1 MAKLKFNAGDLDR
14 RMKKLRLSVYR
25 SIGKK
30 ALYGGADIFA
40 DELRK
45 ETENIPDEVFRY
57 LDKEEKFRS
66 VAEKDKQHLVDAM
79 GISEFYE
86 NGHIIETSVGFDGYQ
101 GIPTKKYPKGIPNA
115 LLARAINSGSSV
127 RQRYSFIDNAAR
139 KAAPKVEAKMK
150 EITEKEIDK
159 IMKGSV

>member
-1 MAKLKFNAGDLDR
+1 MAKLKFKSGNLDK
-14 RMKKLRLSVYR
+14 RMEKLRISVHR

-30 ALYGGADIFA
+30 ALYGGAGIFA

-45 ETENIPDEVFRY
+45 ETENIPDEVFRH

-66 VAEKDKQHLVDAM
+66 VAEKDKEHLLAAL

-86 NGHIIETSVGFDGYQ
+86 NGHIIEASVGFEGYQ
-101 GIPTKKYPKGIPNA
+101 GIPTKSYPQGIPNA

-127 RQRYSFIDNAAR
+127 RQKYPFIDNAAR
-139 KAAPKVEAKMK
+139 KAASKVEAKMK
-150 EITEKEIDK
+150 EITETEIDK

>member
-1 MAKLKFNAGDLDR
+1 MAKMKFHAGDLNK
-14 RMKKLRLSVYR
+14 RMEKLRISVQKN
-25 SIGKK
+25 IGKQ

-45 ETENIPDEVFRY
+45 EAEGIPDEVFKH
-57 LDKEEKFRS
+57 LDREEKFRS
-66 VAEKDKQHLVDAM
+66 VAEKDKEHLIEGL
-79 GISEFYE
+79 GISEFFTQD
-86 NGHIIETSVGFDGYQ
+86 GVTMTSVGFDGYQ
-101 GIPTKKYPKGIPNA
+101 GIPTEKYPKGIPNA

-127 RQRYSFIDNAAR
+127 RQRYPFMDNAAK

>member
-1 MAKLKFNAGDLDR
+1 MAKLKFHAGDLDK
-14 RMKKLRLSVYR
+14 RMEKLRIAVSNY
-25 SIGKK
+25 IGKQ

-45 ETENIPDEVFRY
+45 ETEGIPDEVFRH
-57 LDKEEKFRS
+57 LDQEERFRS
-66 VAEKDKQHLVDAM
+66 VADKDKEHLIESM

-86 NGHIIETSVGFDGYQ
+86 NGHIIETSVGFEGYQ
-101 GIPTKKYPKGIPNA
+101 GVATKKYPQGVPNA
-115 LLARAINSGSSV
+115 LLARAINIGSSV
-127 RQRYSFIDNAAR
+127 RQRYPFIDNAAR

>member
-1 MAKLKFNAGDLDR
+1 MAKLKFHAGDLDK
-14 RMKKLRLSVYR
+14 RMEKLRISVQNYV
-25 SIGKK
+25 GKK

-40 DELRK
+40 DTLRK
-45 ETENIPDEVFRY
+45 EAEGIPEEVFRH

-66 VAEKDKQHLVDAM
+66 IAEKDKEHLIEAL
-79 GISEFYE
+79 GISEFYNE
-86 NGHIIETSVGFDGYQ
+86 NGVTMTSVGFDGYQ
-101 GIPTKKYPKGIPNA
+101 GIPTEKYPQGIPNA

-127 RQRYSFIDNAAR
+127 RQRYPFLDRAAE
-139 KAAPKVEAKMK
+139 KAAPLVEAKMK